1 MKILAI
7 DFGEKNF
14 GIALT
19 DDLGII
25 AIPYSVEKN
34 DNNFHK
40 TLIKIINE
48 KKINKIIA
56 GFPLSLKGQEG
67 EQALRVRKYFEELS
81 KKINM
86 NIELVDE
93 RFSTRISEN
102 KLRELKKNTEKDIDK
117 FAAAIIIPDF
127 TFLKLWCERYHIP
140 YSTNEEMLQNED
152 VKKRFKKE
160 IKKYNSHFGDYEQ
173 IKKFELIADEWTQ
186 QNGIL
191 TPTLKVKR
199 PIILERYKSIIDK
212 LFL

>member
-117 FAAAIIIPDF
+117 FAAAII
-127 TFLKLWCERYHIP
+127 
-140 YSTNEEMLQNED
+140 
-152 VKKRFKKE
+152 
-160 IKKYNSHFGDYEQ
+160 
-173 IKKFELIADEWTQ
+173 
-186 QNGIL
+186 
-191 TPTLKVKR
+191 
-199 PIILERYKSIIDK
+199 LENYLSKSCK
-212 LFL
+212 

>member
-56 GFPLSLKGQEG
+56 GFPLSLKGDVYKR
-67 EQALRVRKYFEELS
+67 QAFKGYYKY
-81 KKINM
+81 
-86 NIELVDE
+86 
-93 RFSTRISEN
+93 
-102 KLRELKKNTEKDIDK
+102 
-117 FAAAIIIPDF
+117 
-127 TFLKLWCERYHIP
+127 H
-140 YSTNEEMLQNED
+140 Q
-152 VKKRFKKE
+152 
-160 IKKYNSHFGDYEQ
+160 
-173 IKKFELIADEWTQ
+173 
-186 QNGIL
+186 
-191 TPTLKVKR
+191 
-199 PIILERYKSIIDK
+199 
-212 LFL
+212 